1 MVLNFFRKSPGTAA
15 VEATYQSIVAQSR
28 QPRFYAEWGIADTV
42 TGRFDMITLHLAL
55 MLRRLKADP
64 GGAALAQGLVER
76 FFVDM
81 DDSIRELGI
90 SDIGVPRKVRNMGKL
105 FYGVA
110 NGLAAALDAAD
121 VSAVEAVLA
130 KNFYGG
136 AGSAGSGA
144 LAAYT
149 MAEAQALTTRPLA
162 SAPKA
167 ASA

>member
-1 MVLNFFRKSPGTAA
+1 MVLNFFRKSPGNAA
-15 VEATYQSIVAQSR
+15 VEAAYQSIVAQSR

-64 GGAALAQGLVER
+64 EGTALAQGLVER
-76 FFVDM
+76 FFTDM

-121 VSAVEAVLA
+121 LSAVEAVLT
-130 KNFYGG
+130 KNFYDGT
-136 AGSAGSGA
+136 GSDGSRA
-144 LAAYT
+144 LAAYA
-149 MAEAQALTTRPLA
+149 MAEAEALTARPVLRTGREA
-162 SAPKA
+162 SA
-167 ASA
+167 